1 MPRVLVMVGTAKG
14 AFFFWS
20 DERRRSWR
28 LEGPLLKGWEVNDL
42 VVDQRGGEPVV
53 WAAVGHYVY
62 GATVQRSRDLG
73 RTWTQIED
81 GPRYAVVMVSNTGA
95 YARDWWWH
103 ADVSAAYLAGRIDT
117 LGARITSLKSRV
129 VNGVTRYTAILI
141 KNSGAEAD
149 RLISVSSPISEK
161 AEIHEMKVDANG
173 VMTMRPLADGIE
185 IAPGAEIELKPGGY
199 HLMFIGLVTPPVE
212 GVKFKGTLTFE
223 KAGSVEVEFAV
234 EPMGAGGGDHG
245 GHGG

>member
-81 GPRYAVVMVSNTGA
+81 GPRYAEDAG
-95 YARDWWWH
+95 RKLER
-103 ADVSAAYLAGRIDT
+103 VSA
-117 LGARITSLKSRV
+117 
-129 VNGVTRYTAILI
+129 VTRYEVIATLRGEGREWVVARAI
-141 KNSGAEAD
+141 
-149 RLISVSSPISEK
+149 R
-161 AEIHEMKVDANG
+161 
-173 VMTMRPLADGIE
+173 
-185 IAPGAEIELKPGGY
+185 
-199 HLMFIGLVTPPVE
+199 
-212 GVKFKGTLTFE
+212 
-223 KAGSVEVEFAV
+223 
-234 EPMGAGGGDHG
+234 
-245 GHGG
+245 